1 MSLRERF
8 YKSLQAPHSAQD
20 LHEFVKERGI
30 DVNWI
35 VEAGCQDGS
44 DTEILATL
52 FNPFTYYAFEPD
64 PVAFEFAK
72 NRIRNLASK
81 GHSIELSKFALM
93 NVSGDGS
100 LVYIGHPGGG
110 STQIRS
116 TEKNEK
122 DDRVQII
129 KFDDLRI
136 RETTDGL
143 LWLDVEGN
151 AVSVLQGM
159 QESLQKFSV
168 AKIEVEFHDMSTS
181 RLQNFQKVISLMKN
195 ANFRVVKSDIRP
207 GFFGDKLFVD
217 RKLLNLKDF
226 TSSLFVTGATFFL
239 HGFLYPILKKP
250 T

>member
-1 MSLRERF
+1 M
-8 YKSLQAPHSAQD
+8 QTPHSARD
-20 LHEFVKERGI
+20 LYEFVTERGI
-30 DVNWI
+30 YVNWI

-52 FNPFTYYAFEPD
+52 FNPFTIYAFEPD

-72 NRIRNLASK
+72 NRISNLATK
-81 GHSIELSKFALM
+81 GYSIELSKFALM
-93 NVSGDGS
+93 NVSGDAS
-100 LVYIGHPGGG
+100 IVYIGHPGGG
-110 STQIRS
+110 STQIHY

-122 DDRVQII
+122 EDRAQII

-136 RETTDGL
+136 RERTNGL

-168 AKIEVEFHDMSTS
+168 AKIEVEFHDMSIS
-181 RLQNFQKVISLMKN
+181 RLQNFQKVIALMKN

-207 GFFGDKLFVD
+207 GFFGDILFVD
-217 RKLLNLKDF
+217 RKLLNLRDF
-226 TSSLFVTGATFFL
+226 TSSFFVTWTTFFL